1 MIDVQRGNKLG
12 PSLWHRFD
20 FSNLLVLMMQA
31 TLRIPA
37 RQAGRVVLQTAGVL
51 TAAVLF
57 SGVST
62 ADSLS
67 EGTAER
73 TERPLS
79 VAAEPPAED
88 AETAEA
94 LLGEADHSGPTERL
108 DELWSLWEVR
118 RSEISTARI
127 RYRDYRAVPA
137 ADSAPTAEEFRAL
150 VESVDLAARPDDLR
164 RILARVSAELPDRD
178 PPWKMSLL
186 TVEGGRVRWVYPPF
200 DSLIDGD
207 LEFHADGDNNQIGV
221 YPVGKS
227 RRVVTRVTDFR
238 YVPSASIDRGY
249 FQWTGRAENGVWLTG
264 SVSRSLV
271 DEATGLFLWDQ
282 TLRSG
287 SGEVLRESWEQ
298 GIVEYPGDIPFPT
311 VSIRA
316 VYRSG
321 RLASAWFRLVE
332 EAQFNVDLDPAEF
345 HLATAADVKVIDY
358 RGEQKDVRLLR
369 QPTSD
374 LRAALWRQYRVSGER
389 PSLAQGDRFRWLLA
403 VNAIVLLGLSL
414 YLWNSGRQRRRQPFQ
429 LTLRNHEELRSPQPR
444 DRSP

>member
-1 MIDVQRGNKLG
+1 LIGDQRGNKLS

-20 FSNLLVLMMQA
+20 LSNLLVLMMQA

-37 RQAGRVVLQTAGVL
+37 RQAGRVVLQVAVVL
-51 TAAVLF
+51 TASVLL
-57 SGVST
+57 SGVGM

-67 EGTAER
+67 VVSAEG

-79 VAAEPPAED
+79 VAAEPHAGD

-94 LLGEADHSGPTERL
+94 LPGEANDSWSSEWL

-164 RILARVSAELPDRD
+164 EILARVSTELPDRD

-186 TVEGGRVRWVYPPF
+186 TVEGRRVRWVYPPF

-207 LEFHADGDNNQIGV
+207 LEFHFDGDNNQVGV
-221 YPVGKS
+221 YPLGKA
-227 RRVVTRVTDFR
+227 RRLVTQVTDFR

-321 RLASAWFRLVE
+321 RLASAWFRIVE
-332 EAQFNVDLDPAEF
+332 EAQFNVDLDPGEF
-345 HLATAADVKVIDY
+345 QLATAADVKVIDY

-374 LRAALWRQYRVSGER
+374 LRAALWRQYRVAGER
-389 PSLAQGDRFRWLLA
+389 TSLAQGDRLRWLLA
-403 VNAIVLLGLSL
+403 VNAVVLLGLSL

-429 LTLRNHEELRSPQPR
+429 LHLRNREEVRSPQPR